1 MASAYCTWYS
11 TAGGFV
17 NLSTYRK
24 FNTRLPREC
33 CIGLLDMR
41 WPLVFAIQTLFV
53 FVARMTKANTCFLS
67 SPVVFQD
74 QHDGDRKLVTLS
86 GNQLTITPSGST
98 DRFFKM
104 LDIDSPLAV
113 THTYTHYQ
121 HAHVSKS
128 PSYYIYCIFSRTL
141 VSACAVVTHVLNKC
155 RKHAF

>member
-1 MASAYCTWYS
+1 
-11 TAGGFV
+11 
-17 NLSTYRK
+17 
-24 FNTRLPREC
+24 
-33 CIGLLDMR
+33 MR

-53 FVARMTKANTCFLS
+53 FVARMTKANACFLS

-113 THTYTHYQ
+113 THTYTLPTR
-121 HAHVSKS
+121 ACVKITIIL
-128 PSYYIYCIFSRTL
+128 YIYCIFSLTL
-141 VSACAVVTHVLNKC
+141 ASACAVATHVLNKC
-155 RKHAF
+155 RKHSF